1 MGWKGRWQGLGPS
14 KAPRHRGFQKQSPQ
28 TSVGSPEMSSP
39 FSAQVPGAWG
49 NWLRDLGTRGFSFL
63 ISLTVQA
70 VAVCAAHPVISV
82 CSERLMAQVLI

>member
-1 MGWKGRWQGLGPS
+1 MGWKGRCQGLGPS
-14 KAPRHRGFQKQSPQ
+14 KAPRHRGFPKQSPQ
-28 TSVGSPEMSSP
+28 TPVGSPEMS
-39 FSAQVPGAWG
+39 GAWG